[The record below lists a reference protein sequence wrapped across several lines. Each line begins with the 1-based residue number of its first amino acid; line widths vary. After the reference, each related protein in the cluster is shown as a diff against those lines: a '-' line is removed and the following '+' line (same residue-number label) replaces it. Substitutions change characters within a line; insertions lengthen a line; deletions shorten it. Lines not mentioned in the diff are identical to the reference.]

1 MLKKLRISNYAL
13 IDNVEISFENG
24 MTSITGETGAGKSIL
39 LGGLSLVLGSRV
51 DNTKIINKDKKCFV
65 EATFDLNGQ
74 NLEVFFSDNDLDF
87 DNQTII
93 RREINQSGKSRAFVN
108 DTPVRLDQLSSLT
121 NSLLDIHSQFNNLN
135 ILDTNFIFLIL
146 DSLSNNTINFNTY
159 SNDFKS
165 LMALE
170 KKIQEK
176 EIQRDTL
183 DSDLDYNNYLLN
195 EFNSIDLDNIDLED
209 IENKVKEADNVDDI
223 KEALSLINEEFNS
236 EHVGISEKLSNIV
249 RKLNKVSGSSNRI
262 NSLADSLSSII
273 QSLNDMIDDSQSIL
287 NDLSNSEEDI
297 NQLRGN
303 LDKIYTLQN
312 KHRVSS
318 IDELIKIKENLILVV
333 DGHQDID
340 QEIKDLKS
348 SKDILLSDL
357 ISRANLIHKKRYS
370 VKNDFEKL
378 LNQNLSELGMNNS
391 EIKIDLSK
399 TESIQKNGFSEG
411 RFLLK
416 SKKGDKYSDLRNI
429 ASGGEVSRIMLSIKS
444 ILSSYIKLSTIIFD
458 EIDTGIS
465 GSVSS
470 KVADLMGQMSKN
482 MQVIVIT
489 HTPQV
494 ASKGDFHYKVFKKEV
509 ENKIIT
515 DIKLLEDKERVKEI
529 AEMLSG
535 DKSNKSANE
544 LANELLNYVYLYN
557 MNMKHKNSNNSG
569 AWIGVWTAIGAAV
582 FASTNQPVW
591 LAVGVAIGAAFS
603 WQKPKNKK
611 YK

>member
-1 MLKKLRISNYAL
+1 MLKRLRISNYAL

-87 DNQTII
+87 DNHTII

-159 SNDFKS
+159 TNDFKS

-170 KKIQEK
+170 KKIKEK

-183 DSDLDYNNYLLN
+183 DSDLDYNNYLLS

-223 KEALSLINEEFNS
+223 KEALALINEEFNS

-348 SKDILLSDL
+348 SKDILLGDL

-411 RFLLK
+411 KFLLK
-416 SKKGDKYSDLRNI
+416 SNKGDKYSDLRNI

-544 LANELLNYVYLYN
+544 LANELLN
-557 MNMKHKNSNNSG
+557 
-569 AWIGVWTAIGAAV
+569 
-582 FASTNQPVW
+582 
-591 LAVGVAIGAAFS
+591 
-603 WQKPKNKK
+603 
-611 YK
+611 

>member
-1 MLKKLRISNYAL
+1 MLKKLKISNYAL
-13 IDNVEISFENG
+13 IDNIEISFENG

-65 EATFDLNGQ
+65 EATFDLEGKD
-74 NLEVFFSDNDLDF
+74 LEIFFLDNDLDY

-93 RREINQSGKSRAFVN
+93 RREVNQNGKSRAFIN
-108 DTPVRLDQLSSLT
+108 DTPVRLDQLTSLT
-121 NSLLDIHSQFNNLN
+121 NSLLDIHSQFNNLK

-146 DSLSNNTINFNTY
+146 DSLSSNTVNANTY
-159 SNDFKS
+159 KKDFKS
-165 LMALE
+165 LVELE

-176 EIQRDTL
+176 EIQRNTL
-183 DSDLDYNNYLLN
+183 ESDLDYNNYLLN
-195 EFNSIDLDNIDLED
+195 EFNSTDLDSIDLDY

-236 EHVGISEKLSNIV
+236 EHIGISERLLNIV
-249 RKLNKVSGSSNRI
+249 RKLNKVTGSSNRVK
-262 NSLADSLSSII
+262 SLADNLSSII
-273 QSLNDMIDDSQSIL
+273 QRLNDIIDDSQLIL
-287 NDLSNSEEDI
+287 NDLSSSEEDI
-297 NQLRGN
+297 NKLREN
-303 LDKIYTLQN
+303 LNKIYTLQN

-318 IDELIKIKENLILVV
+318 IDELINIKENLLLVI
-333 DGHQDID
+333 DGHQNID

-348 SKDILLSDL
+348 LKDDL
-357 ISRANLIHKKRYS
+357 IKDLTSKANSIHEKRYS

-411 RFLLK
+411 KFLLK
-416 SKKGDKYSDLRNI
+416 SNKGDKYSDLRNI

-470 KVADLMGQMSKN
+470 KVADLMDKMSKN

-494 ASKGDFHYKVFKKEV
+494 ASKGDYHYKVFKKEV

-544 LANELLNYVYLYN
+544 LANELLN
-557 MNMKHKNSNNSG
+557 
-569 AWIGVWTAIGAAV
+569 
-582 FASTNQPVW
+582 
-591 LAVGVAIGAAFS
+591 
-603 WQKPKNKK
+603 
-611 YK
+611 

>member
-87 DNQTII
+87 DNHTII

-159 SNDFKS
+159 TNDFKS

-170 KKIQEK
+170 KKIKEK

-223 KEALSLINEEFNS
+223 KEALALINEEFNS

-249 RKLNKVSGSSNRI
+249 KKLNKVSGSSNRI

-348 SKDILLSDL
+348 SKDILLGDL

-411 RFLLK
+411 KFLLK
-416 SKKGDKYSDLRNI
+416 SNKGDKYSDLRNI

-544 LANELLNYVYLYN
+544 LANELLN
-557 MNMKHKNSNNSG
+557 
-569 AWIGVWTAIGAAV
+569 
-582 FASTNQPVW
+582 
-591 LAVGVAIGAAFS
+591 
-603 WQKPKNKK
+603 
-611 YK
+611 

>member
-87 DNQTII
+87 DNHTII

-159 SNDFKS
+159 TNDFKS
-165 LMALE
+165 LMTLE
-170 KKIQEK
+170 KKIKEK

-183 DSDLDYNNYLLN
+183 DSDLDYNNYLLS

-223 KEALSLINEEFNS
+223 KEALALINEEFNS
-236 EHVGISEKLSNIV
+236 EHIGISEKLSNIV
-249 RKLNKVSGSSNRI
+249 KKLNKVSGSSNRI

-348 SKDILLSDL
+348 SKDILLGDL

-411 RFLLK
+411 KFLLK
-416 SKKGDKYSDLRNI
+416 SNKGDKYSDLRNI

-515 DIKLLEDKERVKEI
+515 DIKLLEDKDRVKEI

-544 LANELLNYVYLYN
+544 LANELLN
-557 MNMKHKNSNNSG
+557 
-569 AWIGVWTAIGAAV
+569 
-582 FASTNQPVW
+582 
-591 LAVGVAIGAAFS
+591 
-603 WQKPKNKK
+603 
-611 YK
+611 

>member
-87 DNQTII
+87 DNHTII

-159 SNDFKS
+159 TNDFKS

-170 KKIQEK
+170 KKIKEK

-195 EFNSIDLDNIDLED
+195 EFNSIDLDNVDLED

-223 KEALSLINEEFNS
+223 KEALALINEEFNS
-236 EHVGISEKLSNIV
+236 EHIGISEKLSNIV
-249 RKLNKVSGSSNRI
+249 KKLNKVSGSSNRI

-348 SKDILLSDL
+348 SKDILLGDL

-411 RFLLK
+411 KFLLK
-416 SKKGDKYSDLRNI
+416 SNKGDKYSDLRNI

-515 DIKLLEDKERVKEI
+515 DIKLLEDKDRVKEI

-544 LANELLNYVYLYN
+544 LANELLN
-557 MNMKHKNSNNSG
+557 
-569 AWIGVWTAIGAAV
+569 
-582 FASTNQPVW
+582 
-591 LAVGVAIGAAFS
+591 
-603 WQKPKNKK
+603 
-611 YK
+611 

>member
-1 MLKKLRISNYAL
+1 MLKKLIISNYAL

-87 DNQTII
+87 DNHTII

-159 SNDFKS
+159 TNDFKS

-170 KKIQEK
+170 KKIKEK

-195 EFNSIDLDNIDLED
+195 EFNSIDLDNIDLEY
-209 IENKVKEADNVDDI
+209 IENKVKEADNLDDI
-223 KEALSLINEEFNS
+223 KEALALINEEFNS

-249 RKLNKVSGSSNRI
+249 KKLNKVSGSSNRI

-273 QSLNDMIDDSQSIL
+273 QSLNDMIDDSESIL

-318 IDELIKIKENLILVV
+318 LDELIKIKENLILVV

-340 QEIKDLKS
+340 QEIEDLKS
-348 SKDILLSDL
+348 SKDILLRDL

-411 RFLLK
+411 KFLLK
-416 SKKGDKYSDLRNI
+416 SNKGDKYSDLRNI

-515 DIKLLEDKERVKEI
+515 DIKLLEDKDRVKEI

-544 LANELLNYVYLYN
+544 LANELLN
-557 MNMKHKNSNNSG
+557 
-569 AWIGVWTAIGAAV
+569 
-582 FASTNQPVW
+582 
-591 LAVGVAIGAAFS
+591 
-603 WQKPKNKK
+603 
-611 YK
+611 

>member
-87 DNQTII
+87 DNHTII

-159 SNDFKS
+159 TNDFKS

-170 KKIQEK
+170 KKIKEK

-223 KEALSLINEEFNS
+223 KEALALINEEFNS
-236 EHVGISEKLSNIV
+236 EHIGISEKLSNIV
-249 RKLNKVSGSSNRI
+249 KKLNKVSGSSNRI

-348 SKDILLSDL
+348 SKDILLGDL

-411 RFLLK
+411 KFLLK
-416 SKKGDKYSDLRNI
+416 SNKGNKYSDLRNI

-515 DIKLLEDKERVKEI
+515 DIKLLEDKDRVKEI

-544 LANELLNYVYLYN
+544 LANELLN
-557 MNMKHKNSNNSG
+557 
-569 AWIGVWTAIGAAV
+569 
-582 FASTNQPVW
+582 
-591 LAVGVAIGAAFS
+591 
-603 WQKPKNKK
+603 
-611 YK
+611 

>member
-13 IDNVEISFENG
+13 IDNVEISFQNG

-87 DNQTII
+87 DNHTII

-159 SNDFKS
+159 TNDFKS

-170 KKIQEK
+170 KKIKEK

-223 KEALSLINEEFNS
+223 KEALALINEEFNS

-249 RKLNKVSGSSNRI
+249 KKLNKVSGSSNRI

-273 QSLNDMIDDSQSIL
+273 QSLNDMIDDSQSIF

-297 NQLRGN
+297 NQLRVN
-303 LDKIYTLQN
+303 LDKIYALQN

-318 IDELIKIKENLILVV
+318 IDELIKIKENLILVI

-348 SKDILLSDL
+348 SKDILLGDL

-411 RFLLK
+411 KFLLK
-416 SKKGDKYSDLRNI
+416 SNKGDKYSDLRNI

-515 DIKLLEDKERVKEI
+515 DIKLLEDKDRVKEI

-544 LANELLNYVYLYN
+544 LANELLN
-557 MNMKHKNSNNSG
+557 
-569 AWIGVWTAIGAAV
+569 
-582 FASTNQPVW
+582 
-591 LAVGVAIGAAFS
+591 
-603 WQKPKNKK
+603 
-611 YK
+611 

>member
-87 DNQTII
+87 DNHTII

-159 SNDFKS
+159 TNDFKS

-170 KKIQEK
+170 KKIKEK
-176 EIQRDTL
+176 EIQRATL

-223 KEALSLINEEFNS
+223 KEALALINEEFNS
-236 EHVGISEKLSNIV
+236 EHIGISEKLSNIV
-249 RKLNKVSGSSNRI
+249 KKLNKVSGSSNRI

-348 SKDILLSDL
+348 SKDILLGDL

-411 RFLLK
+411 KFLLK
-416 SKKGDKYSDLRNI
+416 SNKGDKYSDLRNI

-544 LANELLNYVYLYN
+544 LANELLN
-557 MNMKHKNSNNSG
+557 
-569 AWIGVWTAIGAAV
+569 
-582 FASTNQPVW
+582 
-591 LAVGVAIGAAFS
+591 
-603 WQKPKNKK
+603 
-611 YK
+611 

>member
-1 MLKKLRISNYAL
+1 M
-13 IDNVEISFENG
+13 E
-24 MTSITGETGAGKSIL
+24 L
-39 LGGLSLVLGSRV
+39 L
-51 DNTKIINKDKKCFV
+51 
-65 EATFDLNGQ
+65 A
-74 NLEVFFSDNDLDF
+74 
-87 DNQTII
+87 
-93 RREINQSGKSRAFVN
+93 
-108 DTPVRLDQLSSLT
+108 LDQ
-121 NSLLDIHSQFNNLN
+121 H
-135 ILDTNFIFLIL
+135 
-146 DSLSNNTINFNTY
+146 Y
-159 SNDFKS
+159 Y
-165 LMALE
+165 M
-170 KKIQEK
+170 KKK

-223 KEALSLINEEFNS
+223 KEALALINEEFNS
-236 EHVGISEKLSNIV
+236 EHIGISEKLSNIV
-249 RKLNKVSGSSNRI
+249 KKLNKVSGSSNRI

-348 SKDILLSDL
+348 SKDILLGDL

-411 RFLLK
+411 KFLLK
-416 SKKGDKYSDLRNI
+416 SNKGDKYSDLRDI

-515 DIKLLEDKERVKEI
+515 DIKLLEDKDRVKEI

-544 LANELLNYVYLYN
+544 LANELLN
-557 MNMKHKNSNNSG
+557 
-569 AWIGVWTAIGAAV
+569 
-582 FASTNQPVW
+582 
-591 LAVGVAIGAAFS
+591 
-603 WQKPKNKK
+603 
-611 YK
+611 

>member
-1 MLKKLRISNYAL
+1 MLKRLRISNYAL

-65 EATFDLNGQ
+65 EAIFDLNGQ

-146 DSLSNNTINFNTY
+146 DSLSSNTINFNTY

-195 EFNSIDLDNIDLED
+195 EFNSIDLENVDLED

-236 EHVGISEKLSNIV
+236 EEVGISEKLSNIV

-297 NQLRGN
+297 NQLREN

-340 QEIKDLKS
+340 QEINDLKS

-391 EIKIDLSK
+391 EIKIDLTK

-411 RFLLK
+411 KFLLK
-416 SKKGDKYSDLRNI
+416 SNKGDKYSDLRNI

-544 LANELLNYVYLYN
+544 LANELLN
-557 MNMKHKNSNNSG
+557 
-569 AWIGVWTAIGAAV
+569 
-582 FASTNQPVW
+582 
-591 LAVGVAIGAAFS
+591 
-603 WQKPKNKK
+603 
-611 YK
+611 

>member
-87 DNQTII
+87 DNHTII

-159 SNDFKS
+159 TNDFKS

-223 KEALSLINEEFNS
+223 KEALALINEEFNS
-236 EHVGISEKLSNIV
+236 EHLGISEKLSNIV

-318 IDELIKIKENLILVV
+318 IDELIKIKEKLILVV
-333 DGHQDID
+333 DGHHDID

-411 RFLLK
+411 KFLLK
-416 SKKGDKYSDLRNI
+416 SNKGDKYSDLRNI

-509 ENKIIT
+509 DNKIIT

-544 LANELLNYVYLYN
+544 LANELLN
-557 MNMKHKNSNNSG
+557 
-569 AWIGVWTAIGAAV
+569 
-582 FASTNQPVW
+582 
-591 LAVGVAIGAAFS
+591 
-603 WQKPKNKK
+603 
-611 YK
+611 

>member
-1 MLKKLRISNYAL
+1 MLKRLRISNYAL

-39 LGGLSLVLGSRV
+39 LGGLSLVIGSRV

-65 EATFDLNGQ
+65 EATFDLKDQ

-159 SNDFKS
+159 TNDFRS

-195 EFNSIDLDNIDLED
+195 EFKSIDLDNVDQED
-209 IENKVKEADNVDDI
+209 IENKVKEADNLDDI

-273 QSLNDMIDDSQSIL
+273 QSLNEMIDDSQSIL
-287 NDLSNSEEDI
+287 DDLSNSEEDI

-303 LDKIYTLQN
+303 LDIIFTLQN

-318 IDELIKIKENLILVV
+318 IDELIKIKENLILLV

-348 SKDILLSDL
+348 SKDILLKDL

-416 SKKGDKYSDLRNI
+416 SNKGDKYSDLRNI

-470 KVADLMGQMSKN
+470 KVADLMDQMSKN

-515 DIKLLEDKERVKEI
+515 DIKLLNDKERVKEI

-544 LANELLNYVYLYN
+544 LANELLN
-557 MNMKHKNSNNSG
+557 
-569 AWIGVWTAIGAAV
+569 
-582 FASTNQPVW
+582 
-591 LAVGVAIGAAFS
+591 
-603 WQKPKNKK
+603 
-611 YK
+611 

>member
-13 IDNVEISFENG
+13 IDNVEISFKNG

-87 DNQTII
+87 DNHTII

-159 SNDFKS
+159 TNDFKS

-170 KKIQEK
+170 KKIKEK

-195 EFNSIDLDNIDLED
+195 EFNSVDLDNIDLED

-223 KEALSLINEEFNS
+223 KEALALINEEFNS
-236 EHVGISEKLSNIV
+236 EHLGISEKLSNIV
-249 RKLNKVSGSSNRI
+249 KKLNKVSGSSNRI

-318 IDELIKIKENLILVV
+318 IDELIKIKKNLILVV

-348 SKDILLSDL
+348 SKDILLKDL

-416 SKKGDKYSDLRNI
+416 SNKGDKYSDLRNI

-515 DIKLLEDKERVKEI
+515 DIKLLEDKDRVKEI

-544 LANELLNYVYLYN
+544 LANELLN
-557 MNMKHKNSNNSG
+557 
-569 AWIGVWTAIGAAV
+569 
-582 FASTNQPVW
+582 
-591 LAVGVAIGAAFS
+591 
-603 WQKPKNKK
+603 
-611 YK
+611 

>member
-87 DNQTII
+87 DNHTII

-159 SNDFKS
+159 TNDFKS

-170 KKIQEK
+170 KKIKEK

-223 KEALSLINEEFNS
+223 KEALALINEEFNS

-249 RKLNKVSGSSNRI
+249 KKLNKVSGSSNRI

-273 QSLNDMIDDSQSIL
+273 QSLNDIIDDSQSIL

-348 SKDILLSDL
+348 SKDILLGDL
-357 ISRANLIHKKRYS
+357 ISRANLIHEKRYS

-411 RFLLK
+411 KFLLK
-416 SKKGDKYSDLRNI
+416 SNKGDKYSDLRNI

-515 DIKLLEDKERVKEI
+515 DIKLLEDKDRVKEI

-544 LANELLNYVYLYN
+544 LANELLN
-557 MNMKHKNSNNSG
+557 
-569 AWIGVWTAIGAAV
+569 
-582 FASTNQPVW
+582 
-591 LAVGVAIGAAFS
+591 
-603 WQKPKNKK
+603 
-611 YK
+611 

>member
-87 DNQTII
+87 DNHTII

-159 SNDFKS
+159 TNDFKS

-170 KKIQEK
+170 KKIKEK

-223 KEALSLINEEFNS
+223 KEALALINEEFNS

-249 RKLNKVSGSSNRI
+249 KKLNKVSGSSNRI

-287 NDLSNSEEDI
+287 NDLSNSEENI

-348 SKDILLSDL
+348 SKDILLGDL

-411 RFLLK
+411 KFLLK
-416 SKKGDKYSDLRNI
+416 SNKGDKYSDLRNI

-515 DIKLLEDKERVKEI
+515 DIKLLEDKDRVKEI

-544 LANELLNYVYLYN
+544 LANELLN
-557 MNMKHKNSNNSG
+557 
-569 AWIGVWTAIGAAV
+569 
-582 FASTNQPVW
+582 
-591 LAVGVAIGAAFS
+591 
-603 WQKPKNKK
+603 
-611 YK
+611 

>member
-1 MLKKLRISNYAL
+1 MLKRLRISNYAL

-51 DNTKIINKDKKCFV
+51 DNTKIINKNKKCFV

-146 DSLSNNTINFNTY
+146 DSLSNNKINFNTY
-159 SNDFKS
+159 TNDFKS

-195 EFNSIDLDNIDLED
+195 EFNSIDFDNVDLEN

-236 EHVGISEKLSNIV
+236 EHVGISEKLSNIL

-273 QSLNDMIDDSQSIL
+273 QSLNEMIDDSQSIL
-287 NDLSNSEEDI
+287 NDLSDSEEDI

-348 SKDILLSDL
+348 SKDILLKDL
-357 ISRANLIHKKRYS
+357 VSRANIIHEKRYS

-416 SKKGDKYSDLRNI
+416 SNKGDKYSDLKNI

-470 KVADLMGQMSKN
+470 KVADLMDQMSKN

-544 LANELLNYVYLYN
+544 LANELLN
-557 MNMKHKNSNNSG
+557 
-569 AWIGVWTAIGAAV
+569 
-582 FASTNQPVW
+582 
-591 LAVGVAIGAAFS
+591 
-603 WQKPKNKK
+603 
-611 YK
+611 

>member
-1 MLKKLRISNYAL
+1 MLKRLRISNYAL

-65 EATFDLNGQ
+65 EATFNLKDQ

-159 SNDFKS
+159 TNDFRS

-195 EFNSIDLDNIDLED
+195 EFKSIDLDNVDLED
-209 IENKVKEADNVDDI
+209 IENKVKEADNLDDI

-287 NDLSNSEEDI
+287 DDLSNSEEDI

-303 LDKIYTLQN
+303 LDRIYTLQN

-318 IDELIKIKENLILVV
+318 IDELIKIKDNLILLV

-348 SKDILLSDL
+348 SKDILLKDL

-416 SKKGDKYSDLRNI
+416 SNKGDKYSDLRNI

-470 KVADLMGQMSKN
+470 KVADLMDQMSKN

-515 DIKLLEDKERVKEI
+515 DIKLLNDKERVKEI

-544 LANELLNYVYLYN
+544 LANELLN
-557 MNMKHKNSNNSG
+557 
-569 AWIGVWTAIGAAV
+569 
-582 FASTNQPVW
+582 
-591 LAVGVAIGAAFS
+591 
-603 WQKPKNKK
+603 
-611 YK
+611 

>member
-87 DNQTII
+87 DNHTII

-159 SNDFKS
+159 TNDFKS

-223 KEALSLINEEFNS
+223 KEALALINEEFNS

-411 RFLLK
+411 KFLLK
-416 SKKGDKYSDLRNI
+416 SSKGDKYSDLRNI

-465 GSVSS
+465 GAVSS

-494 ASKGDFHYKVFKKEV
+494 ASKGDFHYKVFKKEI

-515 DIKLLEDKERVKEI
+515 DIKLLEDKDRVKEI

-535 DKSNKSANE
+535 DKSKKSANE
-544 LANELLNYVYLYN
+544 LANELLN
-557 MNMKHKNSNNSG
+557 
-569 AWIGVWTAIGAAV
+569 
-582 FASTNQPVW
+582 
-591 LAVGVAIGAAFS
+591 
-603 WQKPKNKK
+603 
-611 YK
+611 

>member
-1 MLKKLRISNYAL
+1 MLKRLRISNYAL

-159 SNDFKS
+159 TNDFRS

-195 EFNSIDLDNIDLED
+195 EFKSIDLDNVDLED
-209 IENKVKEADNVDDI
+209 IENKVKEADNLDDI

-287 NDLSNSEEDI
+287 DDLSNSEEDI

-303 LDKIYTLQN
+303 LDRIYTLQN

-318 IDELIKIKENLILVV
+318 IDELIKIKENLILLV

-348 SKDILLSDL
+348 SKDILLKDL

-416 SKKGDKYSDLRNI
+416 SNKGDKYSDLRNI

-470 KVADLMGQMSKN
+470 KVADLMDQMSKN

-515 DIKLLEDKERVKEI
+515 DIKLLNDKERVKEI

-544 LANELLNYVYLYN
+544 LANELLN
-557 MNMKHKNSNNSG
+557 
-569 AWIGVWTAIGAAV
+569 
-582 FASTNQPVW
+582 
-591 LAVGVAIGAAFS
+591 
-603 WQKPKNKK
+603 
-611 YK
+611 

>member
-1 MLKKLRISNYAL
+1 MLKRLRISNYAL

-108 DTPVRLDQLSSLT
+108 DTPVRLDQLSNLT
-121 NSLLDIHSQFNNLN
+121 NSLLDIHSQFNNLK

-146 DSLSNNTINFNTY
+146 DSLSNNTINFNAYT
-159 SNDFKS
+159 NDFKS

-176 EIQRDTL
+176 EIQRDTFE
-183 DSDLDYNNYLLN
+183 SDLDYNNYLLN
-195 EFNSIDLDNIDLED
+195 EFNSIDLDNVNLED
-209 IENKVKEADNVDDI
+209 IENKVKEADNLDDI

-236 EHVGISEKLSNIV
+236 EHIGISEKLSNIV

-297 NQLRGN
+297 NQLREN
-303 LDKIYTLQN
+303 LDRIYTLQN

-318 IDELIKIKENLILVV
+318 IDELIKIKENLLLVV

-348 SKDILLSDL
+348 SKDILLKDL
-357 ISRANLIHKKRYS
+357 ISRANIIHKKRYS

-416 SKKGDKYSDLRNI
+416 SNKGDRYSDLRNI

-470 KVADLMGQMSKN
+470 KVADLMDQMSKN

-515 DIKLLEDKERVKEI
+515 DIKLLNDKERVKEI

-544 LANELLNYVYLYN
+544 LANELLN
-557 MNMKHKNSNNSG
+557 
-569 AWIGVWTAIGAAV
+569 
-582 FASTNQPVW
+582 
-591 LAVGVAIGAAFS
+591 
-603 WQKPKNKK
+603 
-611 YK
+611 

>member
-1 MLKKLRISNYAL
+1 MLKRLRISNYAL

-146 DSLSNNTINFNTY
+146 DSLSKNTINFNTY
-159 SNDFKS
+159 TNDFKS

-195 EFNSIDLDNIDLED
+195 EFNSIDLDNVDLED
-209 IENKVKEADNVDDI
+209 IESKVKEADNVDDI

-287 NDLSNSEEDI
+287 NDLSSSEEDI
-297 NQLRGN
+297 NQLREN
-303 LDKIYTLQN
+303 LDRIYTLQN

-348 SKDILLSDL
+348 SKDILLKDL

-399 TESIQKNGFSEG
+399 TQSIQKNGFSEG

-416 SKKGDKYSDLRNI
+416 SNKGDKYSDLRNI

-470 KVADLMGQMSKN
+470 KVADLMDQMSKN

-544 LANELLNYVYLYN
+544 LANELLN
-557 MNMKHKNSNNSG
+557 
-569 AWIGVWTAIGAAV
+569 
-582 FASTNQPVW
+582 
-591 LAVGVAIGAAFS
+591 
-603 WQKPKNKK
+603 
-611 YK
+611 

>member
-87 DNQTII
+87 DNHTII

-159 SNDFKS
+159 TNDFRS

-195 EFNSIDLDNIDLED
+195 EFKSIDLDNVDLED
-209 IENKVKEADNVDDI
+209 IENKVKEADNLDDI

-287 NDLSNSEEDI
+287 DDLSNSEEDI

-303 LDKIYTLQN
+303 LDRIYTLQN

-318 IDELIKIKENLILVV
+318 IDELIKIKENLILLV

-348 SKDILLSDL
+348 SKDILLKDL
-357 ISRANLIHKKRYS
+357 ISKANLLHKKRYS

-416 SKKGDKYSDLRNI
+416 SNKGDKYSDIRNI

-470 KVADLMGQMSKN
+470 KVADLMDQMSKN

-515 DIKLLEDKERVKEI
+515 DIKLLDDKERVKEI

-544 LANELLNYVYLYN
+544 LANELLN
-557 MNMKHKNSNNSG
+557 
-569 AWIGVWTAIGAAV
+569 
-582 FASTNQPVW
+582 
-591 LAVGVAIGAAFS
+591 
-603 WQKPKNKK
+603 
-611 YK
+611 

>member
-87 DNQTII
+87 DNHTII

-159 SNDFKS
+159 TNDFKS

-170 KKIQEK
+170 KKIKEK

-183 DSDLDYNNYLLN
+183 DSDLDYNNYLLS

-223 KEALSLINEEFNS
+223 KEALALINEEFNS

-348 SKDILLSDL
+348 SKDILLGDL

-411 RFLLK
+411 KFLLK
-416 SKKGDKYSDLRNI
+416 SNKGDKYSDLRDI

-515 DIKLLEDKERVKEI
+515 DIKLLEDKDRVKEI

-544 LANELLNYVYLYN
+544 LANELLN
-557 MNMKHKNSNNSG
+557 
-569 AWIGVWTAIGAAV
+569 
-582 FASTNQPVW
+582 
-591 LAVGVAIGAAFS
+591 
-603 WQKPKNKK
+603 
-611 YK
+611 

>member
-65 EATFDLNGQ
+65 EATFDLNGK

-87 DNQTII
+87 DNHTII

-159 SNDFKS
+159 TNDFKS

-170 KKIQEK
+170 KKIKEK

-183 DSDLDYNNYLLN
+183 DSDLDYNNYLIN
-195 EFNSIDLDNIDLED
+195 EFNSIDLDNIDLKD

-223 KEALSLINEEFNS
+223 KEALALINEEFNS

-249 RKLNKVSGSSNRI
+249 KKLNKVSGSSNRI

-348 SKDILLSDL
+348 SKDILLGDL

-411 RFLLK
+411 KFLLK
-416 SKKGDKYSDLRNI
+416 SNKGDKYSDLRNI

-515 DIKLLEDKERVKEI
+515 DIKLLEDKDRVKEI

-544 LANELLNYVYLYN
+544 LANELLN
-557 MNMKHKNSNNSG
+557 
-569 AWIGVWTAIGAAV
+569 
-582 FASTNQPVW
+582 
-591 LAVGVAIGAAFS
+591 
-603 WQKPKNKK
+603 
-611 YK
+611 

>member
-87 DNQTII
+87 DNHTII

-146 DSLSNNTINFNTY
+146 DSLSNNTIDFNTY
-159 SNDFKS
+159 TNDFKS

-170 KKIQEK
+170 KKIKEK

-223 KEALSLINEEFNS
+223 KEALALINEEFNS

-249 RKLNKVSGSSNRI
+249 KKLNKVSGSSNRI

-348 SKDILLSDL
+348 SKDILLGDL

-411 RFLLK
+411 KFLLK
-416 SKKGDKYSDLRNI
+416 SNKGDKYSDLRNI

-515 DIKLLEDKERVKEI
+515 DIKLLEDKDRVKEI

-544 LANELLNYVYLYN
+544 LANELLN
-557 MNMKHKNSNNSG
+557 
-569 AWIGVWTAIGAAV
+569 
-582 FASTNQPVW
+582 
-591 LAVGVAIGAAFS
+591 
-603 WQKPKNKK
+603 
-611 YK
+611 

>member
-1 MLKKLRISNYAL
+1 MLKRLRISNYAL

-65 EATFDLNGQ
+65 EAIFDLNGQ

-146 DSLSNNTINFNTY
+146 DSLSSNTINFNTY

-183 DSDLDYNNYLLN
+183 DSDLNYNNYLLN

-223 KEALSLINEEFNS
+223 KEALALINEEFNS

-249 RKLNKVSGSSNRI
+249 KKLNKVSGSSNRI

-297 NQLRGN
+297 NQLREN

-340 QEIKDLKS
+340 QEINDLKS

-391 EIKIDLSK
+391 EIKIDLTK

-411 RFLLK
+411 KFLLK
-416 SKKGDKYSDLRNI
+416 SNKGDKYSDLRNI

-544 LANELLNYVYLYN
+544 LANELLN
-557 MNMKHKNSNNSG
+557 
-569 AWIGVWTAIGAAV
+569 
-582 FASTNQPVW
+582 
-591 LAVGVAIGAAFS
+591 
-603 WQKPKNKK
+603 
-611 YK
+611 

>member
-87 DNQTII
+87 DNHTII

-146 DSLSNNTINFNTY
+146 DSLSKNTINFNTY
-159 SNDFKS
+159 TNDFKS

-170 KKIQEK
+170 KKIKEK

-195 EFNSIDLDNIDLED
+195 EFNSIDLDNINLED

-223 KEALSLINEEFNS
+223 KEALALINEEFNL

-249 RKLNKVSGSSNRI
+249 KKLNKVSESSNRI

-348 SKDILLSDL
+348 SKDILLNDL
-357 ISRANLIHKKRYS
+357 ISRANLIHKKRFS

-378 LNQNLSELGMNNS
+378 LNQNLYELGMNNS

-411 RFLLK
+411 KFLLK
-416 SKKGDKYSDLRNI
+416 SNKGDKYSDLRNI

-544 LANELLNYVYLYN
+544 LANELLN
-557 MNMKHKNSNNSG
+557 
-569 AWIGVWTAIGAAV
+569 
-582 FASTNQPVW
+582 
-591 LAVGVAIGAAFS
+591 
-603 WQKPKNKK
+603 
-611 YK
+611 

>member
-1 MLKKLRISNYAL
+1 MLKRLRISNYAL

-87 DNQTII
+87 DNHTII

-159 SNDFKS
+159 TNDFKS

-183 DSDLDYNNYLLN
+183 DSDLDYNNYLLS

-223 KEALSLINEEFNS
+223 KEALALINEEFNS

-411 RFLLK
+411 KFLLK
-416 SKKGDKYSDLRNI
+416 SNKGDKYSDLRNI

-444 ILSSYIKLSTIIFD
+444 ILSSYTKLSTIIFD

-544 LANELLNYVYLYN
+544 LANELLN
-557 MNMKHKNSNNSG
+557 
-569 AWIGVWTAIGAAV
+569 
-582 FASTNQPVW
+582 
-591 LAVGVAIGAAFS
+591 
-603 WQKPKNKK
+603 
-611 YK
+611 

>member
-1 MLKKLRISNYAL
+1 MLKRLRISNYAL

-146 DSLSNNTINFNTY
+146 DSLSNNTISFNTY
-159 SNDFKS
+159 TNDFKS
-165 LMALE
+165 LMDLE

-195 EFNSIDLDNIDLED
+195 EFNSIDLENVDLED

-249 RKLNKVSGSSNRI
+249 KKLNKVSGSSNRI

-273 QSLNDMIDDSQSIL
+273 QSLNDMIDDSESIL

-318 IDELIKIKENLILVV
+318 LDELIKIKENLILVV

-340 QEIKDLKS
+340 QEIEDLKS
-348 SKDILLSDL
+348 SKDILLRDL

-416 SKKGDKYSDLRNI
+416 SNKGDKYSDLRNI

-470 KVADLMGQMSKN
+470 KVADLMDQMSKN

-544 LANELLNYVYLYN
+544 LANELLN
-557 MNMKHKNSNNSG
+557 
-569 AWIGVWTAIGAAV
+569 
-582 FASTNQPVW
+582 
-591 LAVGVAIGAAFS
+591 
-603 WQKPKNKK
+603 
-611 YK
+611 

>member
-87 DNQTII
+87 DNHTII

-159 SNDFKS
+159 TNDFKS

-170 KKIQEK
+170 KKIKEK

-183 DSDLDYNNYLLN
+183 DSDLDYNNYLLS

-223 KEALSLINEEFNS
+223 KEALALINEEFNS
-236 EHVGISEKLSNIV
+236 EHIGISEKLSNIV
-249 RKLNKVSGSSNRI
+249 KKLNKVSGSSNRI

-273 QSLNDMIDDSQSIL
+273 QSLNYMIDDSQSIL

-348 SKDILLSDL
+348 SKDILLGDL

-411 RFLLK
+411 KFLLK
-416 SKKGDKYSDLRNI
+416 SNKGDKYSDLRDI

-515 DIKLLEDKERVKEI
+515 DIKLLEDKDRVKEI

-544 LANELLNYVYLYN
+544 LANELLN
-557 MNMKHKNSNNSG
+557 
-569 AWIGVWTAIGAAV
+569 
-582 FASTNQPVW
+582 
-591 LAVGVAIGAAFS
+591 
-603 WQKPKNKK
+603 
-611 YK
+611 

>member
-1 MLKKLRISNYAL
+1 MLKRLRISNYAL

-159 SNDFKS
+159 TNDFRS
-165 LMALE
+165 LIALE

-195 EFNSIDLDNIDLED
+195 EFKSIDLDNVDLED
-209 IENKVKEADNVDDI
+209 IENKVKEADNLDDI

-236 EHVGISEKLSNIV
+236 EHVGISEKLSNIL
-249 RKLNKVSGSSNRI
+249 RKLNKVSGSSDRI
-262 NSLADSLSSII
+262 NSLADTLSSII

-287 NDLSNSEEDI
+287 DDLSNSEEDI

-303 LDKIYTLQN
+303 LDRIYTLQN

-318 IDELIKIKENLILVV
+318 IDELIKIKENLILLV

-348 SKDILLSDL
+348 SKDILLKDL

-416 SKKGDKYSDLRNI
+416 SNKGDKYSDLRNI

-470 KVADLMGQMSKN
+470 KVADLMDQMSKN

-515 DIKLLEDKERVKEI
+515 DIKLLNDKERVKEI

-544 LANELLNYVYLYN
+544 LANELLN
-557 MNMKHKNSNNSG
+557 
-569 AWIGVWTAIGAAV
+569 
-582 FASTNQPVW
+582 
-591 LAVGVAIGAAFS
+591 
-603 WQKPKNKK
+603 
-611 YK
+611 

>member
-87 DNQTII
+87 DNHTII

-159 SNDFKS
+159 TNDFKS

-170 KKIQEK
+170 KKIKEK

-223 KEALSLINEEFNS
+223 KEALALINEEFNS

-348 SKDILLSDL
+348 SKDILLKDL
-357 ISRANLIHKKRYS
+357 ISKANLIHEKRYS

-411 RFLLK
+411 KFLLK
-416 SKKGDKYSDLRNI
+416 SNKGDKYSDLRNI

-515 DIKLLEDKERVKEI
+515 DIKLLEDKDRVKEI

-544 LANELLNYVYLYN
+544 LANELLN
-557 MNMKHKNSNNSG
+557 
-569 AWIGVWTAIGAAV
+569 
-582 FASTNQPVW
+582 
-591 LAVGVAIGAAFS
+591 
-603 WQKPKNKK
+603 
-611 YK
+611 

>member
-87 DNQTII
+87 DNHTII

-159 SNDFKS
+159 TNDFKS

-170 KKIQEK
+170 KKIKEK

-195 EFNSIDLDNIDLED
+195 EFKSIDLDNVDLED
-209 IENKVKEADNVDDI
+209 IENKVKEADNLDDI

-249 RKLNKVSGSSNRI
+249 RKLNKVSGSSDRI
-262 NSLADSLSSII
+262 NSLADTLSSII

-287 NDLSNSEEDI
+287 DDLSNSEEDI

-303 LDKIYTLQN
+303 LDRIYTLQN

-348 SKDILLSDL
+348 SKDILLGDL

-416 SKKGDKYSDLRNI
+416 SNKGDKYSDLRNI

-470 KVADLMGQMSKN
+470 KVADLMDQMSKN

-515 DIKLLEDKERVKEI
+515 DIKLLNDKERVKEI

-544 LANELLNYVYLYN
+544 LANELLN
-557 MNMKHKNSNNSG
+557 
-569 AWIGVWTAIGAAV
+569 
-582 FASTNQPVW
+582 
-591 LAVGVAIGAAFS
+591 
-603 WQKPKNKK
+603 
-611 YK
+611 

>member
-1 MLKKLRISNYAL
+1 MLKRLRISNYAL

-146 DSLSNNTINFNTY
+146 DSLSNNTISFNTY
-159 SNDFKS
+159 TNDFKS
-165 LMALE
+165 LMDLE

-195 EFNSIDLDNIDLED
+195 EFNSIDLENVDLED

-236 EHVGISEKLSNIV
+236 EEVGISEKLSNIV

-287 NDLSNSEEDI
+287 NDLSNPEEDI

-318 IDELIKIKENLILVV
+318 IDELIKIKESLILVV

-348 SKDILLSDL
+348 SKDILLGDL
-357 ISRANLIHKKRYS
+357 ISRANFIHKKRYS

-378 LNQNLSELGMNNS
+378 LNQNLSELGMNSS

-411 RFLLK
+411 KFLLK
-416 SKKGDKYSDLRNI
+416 SNKGDKYSDLRNI

-515 DIKLLEDKERVKEI
+515 DIKLLEDKDRVKEI

-544 LANELLNYVYLYN
+544 LANELLN
-557 MNMKHKNSNNSG
+557 
-569 AWIGVWTAIGAAV
+569 
-582 FASTNQPVW
+582 
-591 LAVGVAIGAAFS
+591 
-603 WQKPKNKK
+603 
-611 YK
+611 

>member
-87 DNQTII
+87 DNHTII

-159 SNDFKS
+159 TNDFKS

-170 KKIQEK
+170 KKIKEK

-223 KEALSLINEEFNS
+223 KEALALINEEFNS

-249 RKLNKVSGSSNRI
+249 KKLNKVSGSSNRI
-262 NSLADSLSSII
+262 NSLAESLSSIL
-273 QSLNDMIDDSQSIL
+273 QSLNYLIDDSQSIL

-348 SKDILLSDL
+348 SKDILLGDL

-411 RFLLK
+411 KFLLK
-416 SKKGDKYSDLRNI
+416 SNKGDKYSDLRDI

-515 DIKLLEDKERVKEI
+515 DIKLLEDKDRVKEI

-544 LANELLNYVYLYN
+544 LANELLN
-557 MNMKHKNSNNSG
+557 
-569 AWIGVWTAIGAAV
+569 
-582 FASTNQPVW
+582 
-591 LAVGVAIGAAFS
+591 
-603 WQKPKNKK
+603 
-611 YK
+611 

>member
-87 DNQTII
+87 DNHTII

-159 SNDFKS
+159 TNDFKS

-170 KKIQEK
+170 KKIKEK

-183 DSDLDYNNYLLN
+183 DSDLDYNNYLLS

-223 KEALSLINEEFNS
+223 KEALALINEEFNS
-236 EHVGISEKLSNIV
+236 EHIGISEKLSNIV
-249 RKLNKVSGSSNRI
+249 KKLNKVSGSSNRI

-297 NQLRGN
+297 DQLRGS

-318 IDELIKIKENLILVV
+318 IDELIKIKENLILIV

-348 SKDILLSDL
+348 SKDILLGDL

-411 RFLLK
+411 KFLLK
-416 SKKGDKYSDLRNI
+416 SNKGDKYSDLRDI

-515 DIKLLEDKERVKEI
+515 DIKLLEDKDRVKEI

-544 LANELLNYVYLYN
+544 LANELLN
-557 MNMKHKNSNNSG
+557 
-569 AWIGVWTAIGAAV
+569 
-582 FASTNQPVW
+582 
-591 LAVGVAIGAAFS
+591 
-603 WQKPKNKK
+603 
-611 YK
+611 